1 MQIEEAW
8 HDEQLM
14 DTLVTAA
21 QVVPR
26 QPNDAPSSAQAILDR
41 WRQRTGL
48 SVDSDNVLGSGAWEV
63 HSQDLS
69 LLSCIQACSV

>member
-14 DTLVTAA
+14 DALVTAA
-21 QVVPR
+21 QVMPR
-26 QPNDAPSSAQAILDR
+26 LPSGVPSSARAILDR

-48 SVDSDNVLGSGAWEV
+48 SVDSDNVLGSSAWEV
-63 HSQDLS
+63 RFD
-69 LLSCIQACSV
+69 